1 MPMDFVKSWK
11 EVFFVNSPRDGRAQL
26 AAASLYKEAKCEV
39 VQDKAG
45 VCVRVCVYQ
54 NLPETTEACITRRHR
69 KMAFLQSVGQ
79 PTVQLHMDQRI
90 L

>member
-1 MPMDFVKSWK
+1 MDFFKSWK
-11 EVFFVNSPRDGRAQL
+11 GVFFVNSPRDGRAQL

-45 VCVRVCVYQ
+45 VRVCVFVHQ

>member
-1 MPMDFVKSWK
+1 M
-11 EVFFVNSPRDGRAQL
+11 NSPRDGRAQL

-45 VCVRVCVYQ
+45 VCVCVCVHQ